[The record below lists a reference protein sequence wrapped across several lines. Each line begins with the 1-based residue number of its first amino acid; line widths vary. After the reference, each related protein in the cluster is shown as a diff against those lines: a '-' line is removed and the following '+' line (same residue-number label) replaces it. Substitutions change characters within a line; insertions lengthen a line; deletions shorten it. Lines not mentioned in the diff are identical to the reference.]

1 MIMVAPFESD
11 YDSDDHIA
19 CLSKESLMQE
29 CPVYSQS
36 EQDALAPAG
45 VLRASI
51 NLGNAVLAGR
61 DPLGAPEGVTV
72 DMARELGRQ
81 MGITVSLQAYD
92 KAMESVE
99 AVSSGRADLGFFA
112 IDPKRGE
119 SVGFTGPYV
128 LIEGCYLV
136 HESSPLKYV
145 HEVDQA
151 GHRIVVGQGSA
162 YDLFL
167 TRAIKNATLLRV
179 QTSQAVVDEF
189 MASGAEVAAGVRE
202 QLAIDCKRV
211 PGLRFLPEP
220 FMVIEQAMGCAKGRG
235 SDAQAALSR
244 FVEWAKASGFVQ
256 QALLRHGQTGAR
268 VAT

>member
-1 MIMVAPFESD
+1 
-11 YDSDDHIA
+11 
-19 CLSKESLMQE
+19 MQE

>member
-1 MIMVAPFESD
+1 
-11 YDSDDHIA
+11 
-19 CLSKESLMQE
+19 MQE

-36 EQDALAPAG
+36 EQDALAPTG

-61 DPLGAPEGVTV
+61 DPHGEPLGVTV

-81 MGITVSLQAYD
+81 IGIEVSLQAYE

-99 AVSSGRADLGFFA
+99 AVSSGHADIGFFA

-119 SVGFTGPYV
+119 SVRFTGPYV

-136 HESSPLKYV
+136 RESSPLKYV